1 MGADLLP
8 RSILQQYDLRKDVW
22 ALLPPMPTP
31 RYDANTHLLA
41 NKLYVTGIKTE
52 RGITE
57 TVSYVPSGTF
67 TLFIVLNCSG
77 GRHCKR
83 PVKAFEVYDIEMRSW
98 TTLPTMPCKRSYG
111 GIIWDPDGRLCLLGG
126 LRQGGGHQ
134 SSKFT
139 KNVNIFDSNQGT
151 KLRLSSHTQPPAPR
165 TLLNLKLNLNLITLA
180 LRDGAAIMGISIR
193 IRCFQW
199 LVFLTKWSYAFI

>member
-1 MGADLLP
+1 MGSL
-8 RSILQQYDLRKDVW
+8 
-22 ALLPPMPTP
+22 
-31 RYDANTHLLA
+31 
-41 NKLYVTGIKTE
+41 KLKTA
-52 RGITE
+52 
-57 TVSYVPSGTF
+57 SLTF
-67 TLFIVLNCSG
+67 YLEIFTMFIVLNCSG

-83 PVKAFEVYDIEMRSW
+83 PVKAFEVYDTEMRSW

-151 KLRLSSHTQPPAPR
+151 KVRLFFTKNTHKQ
-165 TLLNLKLNLNLITLA
+165 
-180 LRDGAAIMGISIR
+180 
-193 IRCFQW
+193 Q
-199 LVFLTKWSYAFI
+199 FLTHF

>member
-1 MGADLLP
+1 MGSL
-8 RSILQQYDLRKDVW
+8 K
-22 ALLPPMPTP
+22 
-31 RYDANTHLLA
+31 H
-41 NKLYVTGIKTE
+41 
-52 RGITE
+52 
-57 TVSYVPSGTF
+57 TF
-67 TLFIVLNCSG
+67 SMEIFTIFIALNCSG

-83 PVKAFEVYDIEMRSW
+83 PVKAFEVYDTEARSW

-151 KLRLSSHTQPPAPR
+151 KRRLSSLKHTFKQQFLTR
-165 TLLNLKLNLNLITLA
+165 FYIFNFILNCKFPIFPITLA
-180 LRDGAAIMGISIR
+180 
-193 IRCFQW
+193 
-199 LVFLTKWSYAFI
+199 

>member
-1 MGADLLP
+1 M
-8 RSILQQYDLRKDVW
+8 
-22 ALLPPMPTP
+22 
-31 RYDANTHLLA
+31 
-41 NKLYVTGIKTE
+41 
-52 RGITE
+52 
-57 TVSYVPSGTF
+57 F
-67 TLFIVLNCSG
+67 FVLNCSG

-83 PVKAFEVYDIEMRSW
+83 PVKAFEVYDTEMRSW

-151 KLRLSSHTQPPAPR
+151 KLRLSSLTHTQTAGPH
-165 TLLNLKLNLNLITLA
+165 TVLNLKLYFKFHFPIIALA
-180 LRDGAAIMGISIR
+180 LRDDADIMGISISMLCPLLVGFFSSCTFIEQR
-193 IRCFQW
+193 PWETGEEMEEIRNGRAKNQ
-199 LVFLTKWSYAFI
+199 